1 MGYFNE
7 VMRQIVLILPK
18 MTGYIEEFKENGG
31 DKNKGNKLMSLH
43 VDGDKLLGKYWD
55 WRF

>member
-31 DKNKGNKLMSLH
+31 DKNKSNKLMSLH
-43 VDGDKLLGKYWD
+43 VDGDKLLGKY
-55 WRF
+55 